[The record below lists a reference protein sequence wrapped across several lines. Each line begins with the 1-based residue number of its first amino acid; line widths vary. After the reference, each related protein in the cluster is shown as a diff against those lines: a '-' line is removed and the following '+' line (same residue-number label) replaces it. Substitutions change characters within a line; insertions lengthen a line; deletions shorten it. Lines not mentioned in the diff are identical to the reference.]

1 MVGGVTVP
9 KVNLDNTLY
18 LQVRLAHKYM
28 KRHNITIEQFRR
40 QDHDYDILGFLEDG
54 YEPYHLTGDEGVLD
68 EIDAIVAEQQAAKNR
83 TTAPSAQSQ
92 I

>member
-1 MVGGVTVP
+1 MP

-28 KRHNITIEQFRR
+28 KRHNITIEQFRQ
-40 QDHDYDILGFLEDG
+40 QDLDYDILGFLEDG

-68 EIDAIVAEQQAAKNR
+68 EIDAIVAERQ
-83 TTAPSAQSQ
+83 TAGSAR
-92 I
+92 

>member
-1 MVGGVTVP
+1 MP

-28 KRHNITIEQFRR
+28 KRHNITIEQFRQ
-40 QDHDYDILGFLEDG
+40 QDFDYDILGFLEDG

-68 EIDAIVAEQQAAKNR
+68 EIDAIVATQQTARAARQDRLLQPPK
-83 TTAPSAQSQ
+83 
-92 I
+92 